1 MNGIL
6 CSLYFPLIND
16 VKSMLLQS
24 FIGKLIR
31 TNDKVTHFLR
41 YSFFFPRTST
51 KIMHASVPTEIL
63 SDTILNDEYNMS
75 FVQE

>member
-41 YSFFFPRTST
+41 YSFFSPEQAPKSC
-51 KIMHASVPTEIL
+51 MHLFQQKFFLIQ
-63 SDTILNDEYNMS
+63 Y
-75 FVQE
+75 